1 MFKFW
6 LLATI
11 FEVLKL
17 TNDNYNN
24 KQILFVITLSLLMSF
39 PLLFIISIEKN
50 KIKNDFNGNKL
61 KSLIAI
67 SMITIIT
74 NYFIINLL
82 LNIILKRFNLN

>member
-82 LNIILKRFNLN
+82 LNIILKRINLN